1 MPQLEYDPEGRVI
14 YEPDGRCLVEYLTD
28 RSDVSIIRGPVGS
41 GTSSASCVKIW
52 TLAQE
57 QRVQVNGLRQSRWAI
72 VRNTYPELTG
82 TTLKTWLFW
91 FPEHL
96 YGRVN
101 RSRPMTQII
110 RADDVELEVFFLA
123 LDGPE
128 DVAKLQ
134 SFEFTGFWF
143 NEMEHTN
150 KEIFDM
156 CGGRTRRYPPVAT
169 GGTNWSGLIADLNA
183 PNEDHWLPMMAGEV
197 PYPDDVP
204 EDRRIKMPT
213 DWFYKVQPAALTENI
228 GPDGK
233 HDGTYSVNP
242 KAENQKWLD
251 PDYYAKQW
259 PGKSK
264 AYIDSK
270 LMNRITFFVEG
281 DPVWPMFRAE
291 THIAQRPL
299 VPVQGHTVVVGL
311 DFGRQPAAVIGQ
323 EINGRLYVQFEFR
336 GYGVGSPTFAPDL
349 KRFLKQ
355 HYPGFATFQFWGD
368 PKGDDKGQQSESSSY
383 DIFEG
388 FGMKVEPAP
397 GNNLLQPRLDA
408 VEHILNGLHLGQP
421 RFVLSPN
428 CITLKA
434 AMAGRYQLKRV
445 GGEVVPVKDKY
456 SHIADA
462 LQYLVLGLG
471 EGRRMIGKDAH
482 SRPQSRNAMA
492 PRRSL
497 RRAVA

>member
-1 MPQLEYDPEGRVI
+1 MPQLEFDSEGRTI
-14 YEPDGRCLVEYLTD
+14 YEPDGACLVEYLTD

-128 DVAKLQ
+128 DQAKLQ

-169 GGTNWSGLIADLNA
+169 GGTKWSGIIADLNA

-204 EDRRIKMPT
+204 EDRRIRMPES
-213 DWFYKVQPAALTENI
+213 WFYKVQPPALLENM

-233 HDGTYSVNP
+233 HDGTYRVNP

-270 LMNRITFFVEG
+270 LMNRIT
-281 DPVWPMFRAE
+281 
-291 THIAQRPL
+291 
-299 VPVQGHTVVVGL
+299 L
-311 DFGRQPAAVIGQ
+311 DRKST
-323 EINGRLYVQFEFR
+323 RL
-336 GYGVGSPTFAPDL
+336 
-349 KRFLKQ
+349 
-355 HYPGFATFQFWGD
+355 
-368 PKGDDKGQQSESSSY
+368 
-383 DIFEG
+383 
-388 FGMKVEPAP
+388 
-397 GNNLLQPRLDA
+397 
-408 VEHILNGLHLGQP
+408 
-421 RFVLSPN
+421 
-428 CITLKA
+428 
-434 AMAGRYQLKRV
+434 
-445 GGEVVPVKDKY
+445 
-456 SHIADA
+456 
-462 LQYLVLGLG
+462 
-471 EGRRMIGKDAH
+471 
-482 SRPQSRNAMA
+482 
-492 PRRSL
+492 
-497 RRAVA
+497 